1 MQKKF
6 ILYDLSG
13 ISSKNQTEK
22 EPENHG
28 HFSLAN
34 TILTKFGNW
43 FGGFFEGTGDRF
55 DAVTDS
61 TFCHSSIVNN

>member
-1 MQKKF
+1 MQKIHF
-6 ILYDLSG
+6 VRF
-13 ISSKNQTEK
+13 NWHFEK
-22 EPENHG
+22 KKKKKKAPENHG

-34 TILTKFGNW
+34 TVLTKFGNL
-43 FGGFFEGTGDRF
+43 FGSFLEGTGDRF